1 MKTFV
6 LWTHYDCEVY
16 VTLHA
21 TAEHAWQTLKEGW
34 LDDCDDDCG
43 HVPDEMTIEE
53 IAEAVEYHFD
63 ELMYNIDAYTVPIPT
78 TAEQTLQNAEQL
90 TAERVERP
98 DSERMANEKAD
109 ELLARFRTFKE
120 SS

>member
-1 MKTFV
+1 MKTYV

-21 TAEHAWQTLKEGW
+21 TEDQAWEHLKDGW
-34 LDDCDDDCG
+34 LDECDSDCG
-43 HVPDEMTIEE
+43 HILEDMSISD
-53 IAEAVEYHFD
+53 IASAVEWHFD
-63 ELMYNIDAYTVPIPT
+63 ELMYAVNEFEVP
-78 TAEQTLQNAEQL
+78 QEQL

-98 DSERMANEKAD
+98 GSERMANEKAD
-109 ELLARFRTFKE
+109 ELLARFRTFTE